1 MSNAK
6 HVMVDLE
13 TMGTDSKS
21 AVVSI
26 GAVKFTSKIVDEF
39 YINIDL
45 KSSAAK
51 GMFIDPGTI
60 IWWMKQSDEAR
71 KALRANTTEVDRA
84 LMQFSLWF
92 GESKYI
98 WGNGSAF
105 DCVILGN
112 AFRACEIPVPWNFY
126 DERCYRTLKSLFPQ
140 LKAADTRGTKHNA
153 LEDARYQA
161 EHLIK
166 IIRHKREKL
175 GS

>member
-105 DCVILGN
+105 D
-112 AFRACEIPVPWNFY
+112 
-126 DERCYRTLKSLFPQ
+126 
-140 LKAADTRGTKHNA
+140 
-153 LEDARYQA
+153 
-161 EHLIK
+161 
-166 IIRHKREKL
+166 
-175 GS
+175 